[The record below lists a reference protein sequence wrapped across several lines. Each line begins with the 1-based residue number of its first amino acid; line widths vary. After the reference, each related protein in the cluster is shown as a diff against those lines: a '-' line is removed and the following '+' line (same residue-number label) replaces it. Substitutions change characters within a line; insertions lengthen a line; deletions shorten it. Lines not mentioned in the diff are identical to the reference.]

1 MFALAGRWPWSPYD
15 AAVPPS
21 RDQKRTSRLLLAPSP
36 VLFQTGRGALIDVP
50 QRTPTQLLTPLACAL
65 DGLAKTSNGIG
76 ILHRNQRTADRPARA
91 RVGASM
97 GDAGHPPLGA

>member
-1 MFALAGRWPWSPYD
+1 MFVLAGRWPWSPYD
-15 AAVPPS
+15 AAVPRF

-50 QRTPTQLLTPLACAL
+50 QRTPTQLLTPLACSL

-76 ILHRNQRTADRPARA
+76 ILHRNHARRIAQPELEWA
-91 RVGASM
+91 RQWEM
-97 GDAGHPPLGA
+97 LGIRR